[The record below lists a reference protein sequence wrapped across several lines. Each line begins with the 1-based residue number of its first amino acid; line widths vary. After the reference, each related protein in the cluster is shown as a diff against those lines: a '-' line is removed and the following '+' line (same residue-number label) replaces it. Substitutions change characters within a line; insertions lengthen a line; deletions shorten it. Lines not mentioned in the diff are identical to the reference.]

1 MPNGEQDELVCGE
14 AIGRGQ
20 VCHLSHTVSQGS
32 GPWFVQRP
40 ASPLATALM
49 VYYLHGEALSTA
61 ANFQV
66 GFAVQLLTFLW
77 VSPLK
82 TSTEESPANYMQV

>member
-1 MPNGEQDELVCGE
+1 MFTVPKMVTF
-14 AIGRGQ
+14 
-20 VCHLSHTVSQGS
+20 SVSQGS
-32 GPWFVQRP
+32 GPWFVQHP

-61 ANFQV
+61 TNSPV
-66 GFAVQLLTFLW
+66 GFAAQLLTFLW

-82 TSTEESPANYMQV
+82 TSTEASPVNYMQE